1 MKKLLALAAAALL
14 ICPAAFAQEEEP
26 VQAKKEVKTGWTL
39 SALPSISFSS
49 DLGFQ
54 YGAFGEVY
62 YYGDGTTYPDPL
74 HLFKWE
80 VSHFT
85 KGRTRFFLAYDSKYL
100 IPNMRISG
108 SATYMTDPM
117 YYMYGFNGSAQTY
130 SPMLDHQV
138 VEDHSQAF
146 YNMKRNMFRGLL
158 DFQGK
163 ITDNL
168 SWAGGINYWHFN
180 MGNFNGDKY
189 DYDPDYTLYNR
200 YIDYGVIKENEAA
213 GGDRLELKAGLVFNN
228 RDVETA
234 SNRGVWAELYLSGS
248 PDVFGDGFNYLKL
261 NAHFRHYISLPIN
274 IKAGKP
280 VFAYHLAY
288 QGTLAGETPFYMQ
301 QNITTLVLKQMISEG
316 IGSSNTIRGLMAN
329 RVIGDGY
336 AWGNFELR
344 VKLVRFTLF
353 KQFFYVAV
361 NPFFDCGMIT
371 QPYRVEEMSFLPEI
385 RQSAFLL
392 GVDAKTYIK
401 DMSEEFIK
409 TAGLGLKIA
418 WNENFIV
425 SVEAAHNFNEGLHDG
440 PLWISIGTN
449 YCF

>member
-138 VEDHSQAF
+138 VE
-146 YNMKRNMFRGLL
+146 R
-158 DFQGK
+158 
-163 ITDNL
+163 
-168 SWAGGINYWHFN
+168 
-180 MGNFNGDKY
+180 
-189 DYDPDYTLYNR
+189 P
-200 YIDYGVIKENEAA
+200 
-213 GGDRLELKAGLVFNN
+213 
-228 RDVETA
+228 
-234 SNRGVWAELYLSGS
+234 
-248 PDVFGDGFNYLKL
+248 
-261 NAHFRHYISLPIN
+261 
-274 IKAGKP
+274 
-280 VFAYHLAY
+280 
-288 QGTLAGETPFYMQ
+288 
-301 QNITTLVLKQMISEG
+301 
-316 IGSSNTIRGLMAN
+316 
-329 RVIGDGY
+329 
-336 AWGNFELR
+336 
-344 VKLVRFTLF
+344 
-353 KQFFYVAV
+353 
-361 NPFFDCGMIT
+361 
-371 QPYRVEEMSFLPEI
+371 
-385 RQSAFLL
+385 
-392 GVDAKTYIK
+392 
-401 DMSEEFIK
+401 
-409 TAGLGLKIA
+409 
-418 WNENFIV
+418 
-425 SVEAAHNFNEGLHDG
+425 
-440 PLWISIGTN
+440 
-449 YCF
+449 